1 MHKINLS
8 VLSKT
13 SREFNSFENC
23 EVTFNTGAEQLNVN
37 MVYRPPSSQKNKW
50 TSKMFF
56 GEFSQ
61 FMHDLIS
68 STGQFLLNFYL
79 EDRNDTETLKLNDL
93 IDTLNYKQ
101 HVTTCTHK

>member
-1 MHKINLS
+1 MLQFKFHYEIS
-8 VLSKT
+8 P
-13 SREFNSFENC
+13 EFFILFNQYSFENC
-23 EVTFNTGAEQLNVN
+23 EVTFNTGAKQLNVN

-68 STGQFLLNFYL
+68 STGQFLLLGDLNFHL
-79 EDRNDTETLKLNDL
+79 EDRNDTETVQ
-93 IDTLNYKQ
+93 TE
-101 HVTTCTHK
+101 

>member
-1 MHKINLS
+1 
-8 VLSKT
+8 
-13 SREFNSFENC
+13 
-23 EVTFNTGAEQLNVN
+23 
-37 MVYRPPSSQKNKW
+37 
-50 TSKMFF
+50 MFF

-68 STGQFLLNFYL
+68 STGQFLLLGDLNFHL

-101 HVTTCTHK
+101 HVTTCTRK